1 LTWFDLALITIF
13 KSCYGYEYKTICS
26 KGEEMSEET
35 WHGIPRNKIPWYPI
49 IDYQKC
55 INCGKCE
62 DYCKLGVYELEERE
76 GKNKSVVKN
85 PNSCVVLCTGCDGIC
100 PVGAIKHQSKKE
112 THEIIKALRNTYSVK
127 SEKRAKIGA
136 NHH

>member
-1 LTWFDLALITIF
+1 M
-13 KSCYGYEYKTICS
+13 
-26 KGEEMSEET
+26 EEMRMPEET
-35 WHGIPRNKIPWYPI
+35 WHGIPRNKIPWYPT

-55 INCGKCE
+55 ISCGKCE
-62 DYCKLGVYELEERE
+62 DYCKLGVYELEEHD
-76 GKNKSVVKN
+76 GKKTSVVRN

-112 THEIIKALRNTYSVK
+112 THEIVKELRNTYSVK
-127 SEKRAKIGA
+127 SEKRAKIGG